1 MRAYSRSECELSF
14 IGSTISDLGRFEQAI
29 ERFDAVNAEDPN
41 RETGDAAQQPS
52 ALLYAQRMTAMLRRF
67 APQASEAVRL
77 AVRCQHIR
85 RWDIPRASY
94 PRTAAGYKQWRM
106 RLLSYHAE
114 VAAAILK
121 EAGYDTDMV
130 GRVTSLLKKEGLK
143 RNPATQLLEDIAA
156 LVFLEHYLAAFVELH
171 PEYDAAKFADILRK
185 TAKKMSPQGRGAV
198 SDLIRLPGNLAS
210 LVLKVMG

>member
-1 MRAYSRSECELSF
+1 VDGDRYEKAIAAF
-14 IGSTISDLGRFEQAI
+14 DTINAGDPSLESDG
-29 ERFDAVNAEDPN
+29 AV
-41 RETGDAAQQPS
+41 REPKE
-52 ALLYAQRMTAMLRRF
+52 LLYAQRMTAMLQRF

-114 VAAAILK
+114 VAAAILQ
-121 EAGYDTDMV
+121 EIGYDQDMI
-130 GRVTSLLKKEGLK
+130 GRVTSLLRKEGLK
-143 RNPATQLLEDIAA
+143 RNPEAQLLEDIVA
-156 LVFLEHYLAAFVELH
+156 LVFLEHYLAAFVEQH
-171 PEYDAAKFADILRK
+171 PEYDQAKFADILRK
-185 TAKKMSPQGRGAV
+185 TARKMSPQGRAAV
-198 SDLIRLPGNLAS
+198 SDLIRLPENLAP

>member
-1 MRAYSRSECELSF
+1 MDGDRYEKAIAAF
-14 IGSTISDLGRFEQAI
+14 DTINAGDPSLESDG
-29 ERFDAVNAEDPN
+29 AV
-41 RETGDAAQQPS
+41 REPKE
-52 ALLYAQRMTAMLRRF
+52 LLYAQRMTAMLQRF

-114 VAAAILK
+114 VAAAILQ
-121 EAGYDTDMV
+121 EIGYDQDMI
-130 GRVTSLLKKEGLK
+130 GRVTSLLRKEGLK
-143 RNPATQLLEDIAA
+143 RNPEAQLLEDIVA
-156 LVFLEHYLAAFVELH
+156 LVFLEHYLAAFVEQH
-171 PEYDAAKFADILRK
+171 PEYDQAKFADILRK
-185 TAKKMSPQGRGAV
+185 TARKMSPQGRAAV
-198 SDLIRLPGNLAS
+198 SDLIRLPENLAP